1 MFSADI
7 YVQMRGVTASNGAV
21 IRTELVDEGQ
31 QLFSLIINQ
40 QSVSLYKGKIIF
52 IFSLKI
58 NLVSKLFQLIIFTL

>member
-7 YVQMRGVTASNGAV
+7 YVQIRGVAASNGAV

-40 QSVSLYKGKIIF
+40 QPFSLCSTALQGKIIF

-58 NLVSKLFQLIIFTL
+58 NFV